1 VRVIPSV
8 RVVPRIVRFLVVGGL
23 AVGLNLLLFWLL
35 VGRLGWNYLL
45 ATVIVFFAGN
55 LFGYAANRRFTFE
68 SRDRQGPEI
77 ARWYVVMGMSLA
89 ANLAAMA
96 ILVDGLRVNY
106 LIASVVLS
114 LGMAFV
120 NYVAHDR
127 FTFRGRS
134 AA

>member
-1 VRVIPSV
+1 V
-8 RVVPRIVRFLVVGGL
+8 RVVPRIVRFLLVGGL

-45 ATVIVFFAGN
+45 ATVIVFFAGT

-68 SRDRQGPEI
+68 SRDAPGPEI
-77 ARWYVVMGMSLA
+77 ARWYVVMGMSLV

-120 NYVAHDR
+120 NFAAHDR